1 MEEVDMHAK
10 QTLVADVMAAVPI
23 VVHVDASLEEAD
35 GMIRSTYLKFIPV
48 VDGDGALVGVI
59 RDADLVAFRFARSQ
73 SAEEMTSRNET
84 TNDAP
89 PDHRH
94 SR

>member
-23 VVHVDASLEEAD
+23 VVQVDASLEEAD
-35 GMIRSTYLKFIPV
+35 GMIRRTYLKFIPV

-59 RDADLVAFRFARSQ
+59 RDADLVAYRFARSQ
-73 SAEEMTSRNET
+73 SAEETTSRKKAT
-84 TNDAP
+84 TDAR
-89 PDHRH
+89 PDHPN